1 MKLCSMI
8 INEIKAVY
16 QYEKRSRVDIGTLQ
30 NVMLIFVV
38 VMLLIDIQNLK
49 LGEYVIASITFVAAV
64 VSIFAILALG
74 HSDKIYRICMA
85 AVIAFLIL
93 AVPISLYGSNKGFSM
108 MWYFL
113 VPVISIILLGMP
125 FGIPV
130 SVGFGLY
137 VTVMFYTPLKEL
149 LIYDYPKYYLFYY
162 PLFYWSFF
170 VIVVVIDIF
179 YKRYQMNQ
187 EENEKELEK
196 DVAIALE
203 DRKKLMIDAVTAIS
217 QMLDAKDGYTQQ
229 HSKRV
234 AEYSLMIA
242 KSMNKFSDKDYK
254 IIYRS
259 ALLHDIG
266 KIAVPDMILNK
277 PGRLTDEEYNIMR
290 KHTVWGGEILKDL
303 EFLPDA
309 DKGAIYHH
317 ERIDGKGYPYGIKAD
332 ELPELVRIISA
343 ADSLDAMSSNRCY
356 RKQCDKQYIIDE
368 FKKGAGRQFD
378 NEVAHIVISLIERVN
393 CCRKHRAILIKSKRG
408 ILYEYED

>member
-1 MKLCSMI
+1 MKILSRVI
-8 INEIKAVY
+8 DRVKSVY
-16 QYEKRSRVDIGTLQ
+16 QYEKTTHIDAGAIQ
-30 NVMLIFVV
+30 NVMIIFVI
-38 VMLLIDIQNLK
+38 VMMLINIQNFR
-49 LGEYVIASITFVAAV
+49 LGEYFVTALTLV
-64 VSIFAILALG
+64 VSGISIFAILALG
-74 HSDKIYRICMA
+74 YSDKIYVICMA
-85 AVIAFLIL
+85 SVVIFLIL
-93 AVPISLYGSNKGFSM
+93 SIPISLLGPNRGFALL
-108 MWYFL
+108 WYFL
-113 VPVISIILLGMP
+113 MPIVSIVLLGMP

-130 SVGFGLY
+130 SGSFGIY
-137 VTVMFYTPLKEL
+137 ITVMFYSPLKGL

-217 QMLDAKDGYTQQ
+217 QMLDEKDGYTQQ

-378 NEVAHIVISLIERVN
+378 NEVAHIVISLIE
-393 CCRKHRAILIKSKRG
+393 KGELLSEA
-408 ILYEYED
+408 

>member
-113 VPVISIILLGMP
+113 VPIISIILLGMP

-137 VTVMFYTPLKEL
+137 VTAMFYTPLKEL

-378 NEVAHIVISLIERVN
+378 NEVAHIVISLIE
-393 CCRKHRAILIKSKRG
+393 KGELLSEA
-408 ILYEYED
+408 